1 MELFIGGAYQGQE
14 ECARNRYPKIVW
26 IKGEEC
32 SRKDL
37 LSAEGVL
44 DFHRYIKKVVERG
57 EDTGGL
63 AEEIIRENPNLVLVL
78 DEVGY
83 GIVPVDPLERLYRES
98 LGRVC
103 IQLAKHARHVYRAVC
118 GIEVVIK

>member
-14 ECARNRYPKIVW
+14 ECARSRHPKLAW
-26 IKGEEC
+26 IKGGEC

-44 DFHRYIKKVVERG
+44 DFHRYVKKVVERG
-57 EDTGGL
+57 EDIGGL

-83 GIVPVDPLERLYRES
+83 GIVPTDPTERLYRES

-103 IQLAKHARHVYRAVC
+103 IQLAKYAGHVYRAVC